1 MITDAFFLQETAKW
15 ERLFYRVC
23 RSMLQDEADCCDAVQ
38 EALLKAWKC
47 KERIDKE
54 RFRAYFIRILINECH
69 NIGRQK
75 KRMTPVEWMPEQP
88 AEPTEHVEIMDA
100 LMGLKEK
107 DRLILVMHYME
118 GFRLQEIARA
128 MQMPLGTVKYR
139 ISNARKAFQAQWF
152 AEEKKGGAQE

>member
-1 MITDAFFLQETAKW
+1 MTNEEFAKRVELVRTKLYKTALTYLGSEALAMDA
-15 ERLFYRVC
+15 V
-23 RSMLQDEADCCDAVQ
+23 DEAVYK
-38 EALLKAWKC
+38 ALCGKWKLRHP
-47 KERIDKE
+47 EFFDTWIT
-54 RFRAYFIRILINECH
+54 RILINECH

-75 KRMTPVEWMPEQP
+75 KRMTPVERMPEQP

-139 ISNARKAFQAQWF
+139 ISKARKAFQAQWF